1 MAIQLDFSG
10 AEAQRLRITQE
21 QQEQIRDLYRQA
33 SAEVGK
39 LAEQAPRVPSDAL
52 RQQYLHTLQGQID
65 EQLRDIESQLNGT
78 IRSSMTDTVKATVT
92 DAKAFL
98 KENGLPIKGAY
109 SHVPADIVRSV
120 ASGQLYTGNWT
131 LSRALWLNT
140 AETQHDVQSVIAQ
153 GIIQNKSAF
162 DIAKDLE
169 KYVNPDARKD
179 WEWSKVYPGTKK
191 VVDYNAQRL
200 ARTMVSHAYQQA
212 FVRTTQKNPFVT
224 KYKWEASNS
233 GRVCEICEERD
244 GKLFDK
250 DDLPLDHPNGMCTFT
265 AVMDNLDTIG
275 ERLGDWAA
283 GKSDPELDKWAE
295 DLYGKGWENKKRA
308 VEPKANTKTTKG
320 TTRVS
325 DSVAGM
331 TKIGDINKAVN
342 SAKWFTTK
350 TYFQGLDVETAQHLV
365 AAYQRIFDRYPPL
378 IGQFPAPNVGLTSN
392 SSAYASCLT
401 GTTGQI
407 TLNKQQFG
415 SWQNLVS
422 AYAKDVRLGFHP
434 EGTTAESIL
443 THEFGHAL
451 DGWLVRSGRVPS
463 DTQYASTV
471 LIDKAFEESGM
482 SRSSVGFKVSSYA
495 KKNDRECFAEC
506 FAQGMESGEKSSL
519 TNALFK
525 ELDKLIGR

>member
-1 MAIQLDFSG
+1 MAIQLDFSS
-10 AEAQRLRITQE
+10 AEEQRLKITQE
-21 QQEQIRDLYRQA
+21 QQEYIRDLYRQA

-65 EQLRDIESQLNGT
+65 EQLRDIESQLNGA

-109 SHVPADIVRSV
+109 SHVPAGIVRSV
-120 ASGQLYTGNWT
+120 ASGQLYSGNWT

-179 WEWSKVYPGTKK
+179 WDWSKVYPGTKK

-212 FVRTTQKNPFVT
+212 FVRTTRKNPFVS

-250 DDLPLDHPNGMCTFT
+250 DELPLDHPNGMCTFT
-265 AVMDNLDTIG
+265 AVMDDLDKIG

-283 GKSDPELDKWAE
+283 GKPDPELDKWAE
-295 DLYGKGWENKKRA
+295 DLYGKGWEQKKEE
-308 VEPKANTKTTKG
+308 VKPQS
-320 TTRVS
+320 VS
-325 DSVAGM
+325 EQVNGM
-331 TKIGDINKAVN
+331 TKIGDMNKLVNKAG
-342 SAKWFTTK
+342 WFTNKVYLKGCDT
-350 TYFQGLDVETAQHLV
+350 ETAQNII
-365 AAYQRIFDRYPPL
+365 AAYQRIFDRFPQL
-378 IGQFPAPNVGLTSN
+378 QGKFPAPVIGLPAN
-392 SSAYASCLT
+392 PKAYASCAT
-401 GTTGQI
+401 STTGQI
-407 TLNKQQFG
+407 TFNKTKFG
-415 SWQNLVS
+415 NWQSLVS
-422 AYAKDVRLGFHP
+422 AYNRDVHLGFHP
-434 EGTTAESIL
+434 EGTTAESL
-443 THEFGHAL
+443 VFHEFGHSL
-451 DGWLVRSGRVPS
+451 DGWLSRSGIVRSG
-463 DTQYASTV
+463 DEYASSV
-471 LIDKAFEESGM
+471 LIDSALERSGM
-482 SRSSVGFKVSSYA
+482 SSSTIGWKVSSYA
-495 KKNDRECFAEC
+495 KKNERECFAEC
-506 FAQGMESGEKSSL
+506 FAQGMSNGESCSL
-519 TNALFK
+519 TSELMK
-525 ELDKLIGR
+525 ELDKLLG